1 MEAESNLALQ
11 EKGQCEDDTGRLV
24 SLGGWSL
31 DLVLPAK
38 KRLLI
43 IRVEGHEERQ
53 TEREGRRWAEG
64 TE

>member
-1 MEAESNLALQ
+1 MTL
-11 EKGQCEDDTGRLV
+11 GRLA

-43 IRVEGHEERQ
+43 VRVEGHEERQ
-53 TEREGRRWAEG
+53 IEREGRRWAEG